1 MQSSIKVNPKT
12 HIKQGTSYSDV
23 ALSKACTLVEDI
35 KESRTF
41 EASNDRW
48 THELQTNPDY
58 CIELCVR
65 WNAIWEPKGVKLTCM
80 YDSTFAIEW
89 IGT

>member
-48 THELQTNPDY
+48 TNEHCVD
-58 CIELCVR
+58 LCVR

-80 YDSTFAIEW
+80 YDSVFAIEW